1 MENFTN
7 SLDKSIFDEMPK
19 TLAFEYIRAKFGDW
33 VKKEVQKIIEPKK
46 NKDERTNTWWIK

>member
-19 TLAFEYIRAKFGDW
+19 ALAFEYIKGKYW
-33 VKKEVQKIIEPKK
+33 EEVKKEVQKIIEPKK
-46 NKDERTNTWWIK
+46 KKNERTNTWWIK